1 MAYDNDNIF
10 AKILR
15 GEAPAHTVYE
25 DEHTLAFLDVMP
37 QADGHTLV
45 LPKVQAAN
53 LFELDDAAMS
63 TLMRTVQ
70 HVAKGVRDTF
80 AADGIR
86 LMQLNGSAAGQT
98 VFHFHLH
105 IIPCHEGRPIKRHAG
120 GMADNEVLA
129 GQAERLKAALAELS
143 GD

>member
-1 MAYDNDNIF
+1 MDYDNDNIF

-25 DEHTLAFLDVMP
+25 DDTTLAFLDMMP

-45 LPKVQAAN
+45 LPKVPAAN
-53 LFELDDAAMS
+53 LFDLDDASLAA
-63 TLMRTVQ
+63 LMRTTK
-70 HVAKGVRDTF
+70 HVAAGVREAF

-86 LMQLNGSAAGQT
+86 LMQLNGRAAGQT

-105 IIPCHEGRPIKRHAG
+105 IIPCREGQPLRRHTG
-120 GMADNEVLA
+120 TMADNAVLTEHA
-129 GQAERLKAALAELS
+129 ARLRAALEKL
-143 GD
+143 